1 MRKSVTP
8 LLMTIAAALSAA
20 VVNVHAANP
29 ATQRA
34 LLISVDGM
42 HAIDLA
48 LYVTNN
54 PGSAMAELSNRGVT
68 YTNAHTPL
76 LGDSTPGLAS
86 FATGG
91 SPAVFG
97 LPYSPFYD
105 RALSPPGSDCST
117 KGAVYYLDEKWV
129 KDNKREDSGGG
140 IDESK
145 LPRDGAKGCKTVY
158 PRDLIRVN
166 TMFDVVKKSGGRTA
180 WIDQHDLYIDF
191 LRGMDGKAVDDS
203 RALERKGTPGTYEGM
218 SAQDG
223 RRVDL
228 LLNQIRGFD
237 SNGTKKVGVPRLFG
251 LGFISFGAMQ
261 KKDGY
266 ADSYGTPKGNTK
278 AALEFVDQSLARI
291 VGELKK
297 QKLFDST
304 MIILSAKHG
313 QSPIDIKKRRMIDR
327 NVIRNAINGVQPG
340 LHAHASLDTI
350 GLIWLKDG
358 TRTADAVAALEAKMA
373 EGGIQKIYAHEQLN
387 LLLPVAD
394 SRTPDIIIQPELG
407 AIYADNLDSEDSRAL
422 IAEHGGMLDE
432 DTNVPLLVSYK
443 GGGGRI
449 IRAAVQTSQVAP
461 TVLTALGIAPDKLK
475 AVQLEGTQVLP
486 ALNWNKR

>member
-1 MRKSVTP
+1 MKKNFSS
-8 LLMTIAAALSAA
+8 LLMIIAAAACSSTMNALAA
-20 VVNVHAANP
+20 EPAA
-29 ATQRA
+29 QRVI
-34 LLISVDGM
+34 LISVDGM

-48 LYVTNN
+48 LYVKNN
-54 PGSAMAELSNRGVT
+54 PGSTMAQLSARGVT

-86 FATGG
+86 LATGG
-91 SPAVFG
+91 TPAVVG

-105 RALSPPGSDCST
+105 RALSPPGSDCAT
-117 KGAVYYLDEKWV
+117 MGTVYYLDEKWV
-129 KDNKREDSGGG
+129 KVNTREDSGGG

-145 LPRDGAKGCKTVY
+145 LPRDGAKGCKPVY

-166 TMFDVVKKSGGRTA
+166 TIFEVVRKSGGRTA
-180 WIDQHDLYIDF
+180 WIDQHDLYNDF
-191 LRGMDGKAVDDS
+191 LRGVDGKAVDDS
-203 RALERKGTPGTYEGM
+203 RALERKGTPQNYQGM

-237 SNGTKKVGVPRLFG
+237 STGLKKVGVPKLFG

-266 ADSYGTPKGNTK
+266 ADSYGTPKGNTR
-278 AALEFVDQSLARI
+278 AALDFVDGSLAKI

-304 MIILSAKHG
+304 MIILSAKHA
-313 QSPIDIKKRRMIDR
+313 QSPIDLKKRRMIDR
-327 NVIRNAINGVQPG
+327 NVIRNAVNGVQPG
-340 LHAHASLDTI
+340 LLAHASLDTI

-358 TRTADAVAALEAKMA
+358 KRTADVVAALEAKMSDA
-373 EGGIQKIYAHEQLN
+373 GIQKIYAHDQLD

-394 SRTPDIIIQPELG
+394 SRTPDIVIQPELG
-407 AIYADNLDSEDSRAL
+407 AIYADNLDSEDSKAL

-432 DTNVPLLVSYK
+432 DTNVPLLVSFK
-443 GGGGRI
+443 GGKGRV
-449 IRAAVQTSQVAP
+449 IRASVQTSQVAP
-461 TVLTALGIAPDKLK
+461 TILSALGIATDKLQ
-475 AVQLEGTQVLP
+475 AVRLEGTQILP
-486 ALNWNKR
+486 ALGWHK

>member
-1 MRKSVTP
+1 MKKNFSS
-8 LLMTIAAALSAA
+8 LLMIIAAAACSSTMNALAA
-20 VVNVHAANP
+20 GPAA
-29 ATQRA
+29 QRVI
-34 LLISVDGM
+34 LISVDGM

-48 LYVTNN
+48 LYVKNN
-54 PGSAMAELSNRGVT
+54 PGSTMAQLSARGVT

-86 FATGG
+86 LATGG
-91 SPAVFG
+91 TPAVVG

-117 KGAVYYLDEKWV
+117 KGTVYYLDEKWV
-129 KDNKREDSGGG
+129 KVNTREDSGGG

-145 LPRDGAKGCKTVY
+145 LPRDGAKGCKPVY

-166 TMFDVVKKSGGRTA
+166 TIFEVVRKSGGRTA
-180 WIDQHDLYIDF
+180 WIDQHDLYNDF
-191 LRGMDGKAVDDS
+191 LRGVDGKAVDDS
-203 RALERKGTPGTYEGM
+203 RALERKGTPQNYEGM

-223 RRVDL
+223 RRVNL

-237 SNGTKKVGVPRLFG
+237 STGLKKVGVPKLFG

-266 ADSYGTPKGNTK
+266 ADSYGTPKGNTR
-278 AALEFVDQSLARI
+278 AALDFVDGSLAKI

-297 QKLFDST
+297 QKLFDTT
-304 MIILSAKHG
+304 MIILSAKHA
-313 QSPIDIKKRRMIDR
+313 QSPIDLKKRRMIDR
-327 NVIRNAINGVQPG
+327 NVIRNAVNGVQPG
-340 LHAHASLDTI
+340 LLAHASLDTI

-358 TRTADAVAALEAKMA
+358 KRTADVVAALEAKMSDA
-373 EGGIQKIYAHEQLN
+373 GIQKIYAHDQLD

-394 SRTPDIIIQPELG
+394 SRTPDIVIQPELG
-407 AIYADNLDSEDSRAL
+407 AIYADNLDSEDSKAL

-432 DTNVPLLVSYK
+432 DTNVPLLVSFK
-443 GGGGRI
+443 GGKGRV
-449 IRAAVQTSQVAP
+449 IRASVQTSQVAP
-461 TVLTALGIAPDKLK
+461 TILSALGIATDKLQ
-475 AVQLEGTQVLP
+475 AVRLEGTQILP
-486 ALNWNKR
+486 ALGWHK